1 MRRVREPRA
10 SPRNPRG
17 ATWEGKD
24 AWARVVPSPWA
35 PASCDELLL
44 QPDGCWAAGCYVVLG
59 FLKCTKPSRSP
70 ARGAGAEDGRRSGD
84 RRGMTLILLGLGG
97 I

>member
-24 AWARVVPSPWA
+24 AWARVVPSPVGR
-35 PASCDELLL
+35 CDELLL
-44 QPDGCWAAGCYVVLG
+44 QPDGCWVL
-59 FLKCTKPSRSP
+59 RI
-70 ARGAGAEDGRRSGD
+70 RGAGISEVHKAEPQPCARGGR
-84 RRGMTLILLGLGG
+84 
-97 I
+97 